1 MSGEYLYYVF
11 LSIGLILSFIAVPSS
26 ARLYQ
31 FYFGAQRAFKLHVP
45 TYIGF
50 WLLIVMI
57 EFFVFAAF
65 YPGDTSTSVLFN
77 IIIISS
83 NLGAILIGGI
93 WAVYSL
99 LAPDNKK

>member
-1 MSGEYLYYVF
+1 
-11 LSIGLILSFIAVPSS
+11 
-26 ARLYQ
+26 
-31 FYFGAQRAFKLHVP
+31 
-45 TYIGF
+45 
-50 WLLIVMI
+50 MI